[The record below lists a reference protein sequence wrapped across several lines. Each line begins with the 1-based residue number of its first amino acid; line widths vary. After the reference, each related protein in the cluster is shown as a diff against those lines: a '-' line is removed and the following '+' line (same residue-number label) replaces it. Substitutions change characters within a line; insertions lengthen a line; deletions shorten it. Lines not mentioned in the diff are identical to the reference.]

1 MRLTD
6 DDRGNQMSSTPPEGY
21 QPYPSGS
28 GPASGYGRPSEM
40 PGSVATAVKLIWAS
54 MALSVVA
61 SLLTLLMLDTII
73 DRAIQDAA
81 AGTTIDRDT
90 VRTAAI
96 SGAVFGLIV
105 GLGLTFL
112 LLTFIRRGAN
122 WARIVYTVLGALG
135 LVFGLLA
142 LGNQPPLLLVLSVV
156 SLALTAAILFF
167 LWKGESN
174 PWFAKRTA

>member
-1 MRLTD
+1 
-6 DDRGNQMSSTPPEGY
+6 
-21 QPYPSGS
+21 
-28 GPASGYGRPSEM
+28 M

-61 SLLTLLMLDTII
+61 SLLTLMMLDTII
-73 DRAIQDAA
+73 DRALQQAA
-81 AGTTIDRDT
+81 VGTSVNRDS
-90 VRTAAI
+90 VRAAAI

-135 LVFGLLA
+135 LIFGLL
-142 LGNQPPLLLVLSVV
+142 GIGGQPPLLLVLSVV
-156 SLALTAAILFF
+156 SLVLTASILLF
-167 LWKGESN
+167 LWKSESN